1 MVLPALRE
9 LLEAEELR
17 VAVVPLEEPELRVAV
32 APLRVAELPVE
43 LLRVAVVPLLRVL
56 ELLVEAAELLEVAVL
71 LVEPRRT
78 VDFCPDSE
86 TEVVRVLVE
95 PELLTRLRTV
105 VWPASGCLAVEALL
119 EVEVLPEV
127 AALREVDE
135 LLVAERAV
143 ELVPEVAAE
152 RDVVVLLPDVAAERD
167 VVEPLPAVAA
177 ERDVV
182 VVLLPVAALRAGV
195 AVEVLVLVPFTVEA
209 VLAGPLE
216 EMLAP
221 LAVDVPADWRFW
233 LVLFTVEASSCSRMS
248 RAFSARPE
256 DCAEG
261 VATRVSL
268 RTLKARSGCWLP

>member
-1 MVLPALRE
+1 MEAPRAVLLPEPLRE
-9 LLEAEELR
+9 LLEAEE
-17 VAVVPLEEPELRVAV
+17 
-32 APLRVAELPVE
+32 LRVAELPVE
-43 LLRVAVVPLLRVL
+43 LLRVAVVPVLREL

-127 AALREVDE
+127 AALREVVE
-135 LLVAERAV
+135 LLAAERAV
-143 ELVPEVAAE
+143 EPLPEVAAL
-152 RDVVVLLPDVAAERD
+152 RDVVVLLPDAAAERD
-167 VVEPLPAVAA
+167 VA
-177 ERDVV
+177 
-182 VVLLPVAALRAGV
+182 VLLLVEELRAGV
-195 AVEVLVLVPFTVEA
+195 AVVVLVELVPFTVEA
-209 VLAGPLE
+209 FLAGPLE

-221 LAVDVPADWRFW
+221 LAVDVPADWRLW

-248 RAFSARPE
+248 RALRARPE